1 MAAWLLDTILFGI
14 WRVVSESISHKF
26 RKNYLE
32 AFVERKVEWID
43 TQNLYDVSSTFKE
56 HCRTIENAIGDK
68 VGLLFNLV
76 GLTISGVAFSLAVRW
91 TFALFLMALVPFGGF
106 IIIMFLY
113 VMIKKRQAAVTF
125 YEAANTQ
132 ATEATSLIKTVKLLG
147 AEEF

>member
-1 MAAWLLDTILFGI
+1 M
-14 WRVVSESISHKF
+14 
-26 RKNYLE
+26 
-32 AFVERKVEWID
+32 ERKVEWIE
-43 TQNLYDVSSTFKE
+43 TQNLYEVSSSFKE
-56 HCRTIENAIGDK
+56 HCRTIEDAIGDK
-68 VGLLFNLV
+68 VGLFFNLI

-113 VMIKKRQAAVTF
+113 VVIKKRQAAVEF
-125 YEAANTQ
+125 YETANTQ